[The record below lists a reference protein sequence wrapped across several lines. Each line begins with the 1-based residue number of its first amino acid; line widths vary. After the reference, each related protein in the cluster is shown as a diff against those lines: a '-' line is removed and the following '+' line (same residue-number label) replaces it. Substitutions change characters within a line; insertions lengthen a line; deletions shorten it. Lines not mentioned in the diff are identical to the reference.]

1 MNKATSQRSD
11 GWDGMGVGWAVTST
25 MIGGIAAW
33 GLIGYLIDRLAG
45 TPNVFS
51 AIGMIL
57 GAVGAIYIVYLR
69 YGKEHRAEG

>member
-1 MNKATSQRSD
+1 MNDATPQRHD
-11 GWDGMGVGWAVTST
+11 GWDGMGVGWSVTST

-51 AIGMIL
+51 GIGMIL

-69 YGKEHRAEG
+69 YGKEHRDEG